1 MQLQLE
7 MVFAPKGCV
16 QQVIDDYLAMK
27 ARTLAPDS
35 LRDYRD
41 RRDWL
46 CEVLGPLTHADAV
59 TFEALERV
67 TRQARG
73 VIKDVTIK
81 RRWVLWRAAAKLA
94 LLRGYV
100 HQVAPMP
107 PDLIDDS
114 TKGGRYYTLE
124 EFKAFR
130 LAVPPGRF
138 RRLADLSFWTG
149 MHHSDLITTERQHL
163 DPAYAWD
170 GSSLQGAWVRRNS
183 KNSNKKKPTRVPP
196 ALIPMEPELRELAE
210 EWLAKPGAPTDRIV
224 GPINNVN
231 RTFEA
236 AAARAGLHRIR
247 PNTDFRASHS
257 TLLML
262 RGWSYE
268 YVRIVLG
275 HLGEV
280 SGSVVDGHVR
290 AVTAKRP
297 TTLSQHYLRPHAHPN
312 HRHG

>member
-1 MQLQLE
+1 MHQLE
-7 MVFAPKGCV
+7 LGFWPRGCV
-16 QQVIDDYLAMK
+16 RRVLDDYIDMK
-27 ARTLAPDS
+27 ARTLAADS

-46 CEVLGPLTHADAV
+46 CEVLGALTSADEV
-59 TFEALERV
+59 TFTVLERV

-94 LLRGYV
+94 VLRG
-100 HQVAPMP
+100 QVIHVSPMP
-107 PDLIDDS
+107 PDLIDDG

-124 EFKAFR
+124 EFRVFR
-130 LAVPPGRF
+130 MALPPGRF

-149 MHHSDLITTERQHL
+149 MHHSDLIETERQHL
-163 DPAYAWD
+163 QPDFAWE
-170 GSSLQGAWVRRNS
+170 GSDVRGAWLRRNS
-183 KNSNKKKPTRVPP
+183 KNASKKKPMKMPP
-196 ALIPMEPELRELAE
+196 ALVVMEPELRELAV
-210 EWLAKPGAPTDRIV
+210 EWLHDPGAPTDRIV

-236 AAARAGLHRIR
+236 AAARCGLHRVR
-247 PNTDFRASHS
+247 PNTDFRASHA

-280 SGSVVDGHVR
+280 GGALVDGHLR

-297 TTLSQHYLRPHAHPN
+297 TTLSQHYLRPHAHPH
-312 HRHG
+312 HRAG